1 MGKEAWGGCS
11 VKRSEVRPTGWLG
24 VSVKEFL
31 GQVGTSSAIGTEER
45 GVVESEG
52 SARG

>member
-1 MGKEAWGGCS
+1 M
-11 VKRSEVRPTGWLG
+11 PTGWLG

-52 SARG
+52 STRG